1 MAITLRFNVRPG
13 DVFAYQSTFTFRRD
27 GKTTVNTT
35 RTEERVVAVTNDS
48 VQISLPDDPDF
59 AMAYDARGLPIDVLQ
74 GGRSVKAEMPGEMF
88 DISNQVVFPPGP
100 VNPGDT
106 WDVADGV
113 VRVSF
118 RFVGTGTLG
127 GREVAEIHSTESSYY
142 GPIKH
147 WVELSTGRLVKK
159 EYVVGRPDAGTT
171 TVIERV

>member
-13 DVFAYQSTFTFRRD
+13 DVFAYQSTFTSRRD

-35 RTEERVVAVTNDS
+35 RTEERIVAVSND
-48 VQISLPDDPDF
+48 VIQVSLPDDPDLV
-59 AMAYDARGLPIDVLQ
+59 MAYDARGLPIDVLQ

-88 DISNQVVFPPGP
+88 DISNQVVFPVGP

-106 WDVADGV
+106 WDVRDGV
-113 VRVSF
+113 VHVSF
-118 RFVGTGTLG
+118 RFVGTGTVG
-127 GREVAEIHSTESSYY
+127 GREAAEIHSTESSYY

-147 WVELSTGRLVKK
+147 WVELATGRLARK
-159 EYVVGRPDAGTT
+159 EYQVGAPDSGTT